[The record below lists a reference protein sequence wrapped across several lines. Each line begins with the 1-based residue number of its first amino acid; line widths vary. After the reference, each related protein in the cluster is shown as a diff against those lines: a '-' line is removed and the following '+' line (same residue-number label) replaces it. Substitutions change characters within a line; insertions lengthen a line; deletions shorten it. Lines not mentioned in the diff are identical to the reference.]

1 MLRVLSVAFPS
12 APVSPDAVGGA
23 EQILSSLDRALV
35 MAGHESL
42 VIACEGSQVAGRLIP
57 VPASDGLIDAAARQ
71 RVHAKHREAITHALT
86 RNRIDLVHLH
96 GIDFWAYLPAPG
108 VPVLVTLHLPPSWY
122 PREALSPNRSST
134 WLHCVSPSQHRMC
147 PPSAVLLPPIENG
160 VSVEEFARARHAK
173 RTFALALGR
182 ICPEKGYHVAL
193 DAAHHG
199 RRPLLIAGQVY
210 PYGEHH
216 RYFHEEIEPRLDR
229 HRRFLGPVGFAR
241 KRRLLAA
248 TRALLIPSLVEE
260 TSSLVAM
267 EALASGTPVI
277 ALPNGAL
284 ADIVEHGRTG
294 FLVRDAREMSD
305 AIEAAGNVCPERCR
319 KVARERFSIRQMVDE
334 YLRLYRSLAT

>member
-1 MLRVLSVAFPS
+1 
-12 APVSPDAVGGA
+12 VGGA
-23 EQILSSLDRALV
+23 EQVLSSLDRALV
-35 MAGHESL
+35 EAGHESL

-57 VPASDGLIDAAARQ
+57 VPATDGLVDAAARQ
-71 RVHAKHREAITHALT
+71 RVHANHRNAITHALA

-96 GIDFWAYLPAPG
+96 GIDFWAYLPPPG

-122 PREALSPNRSST
+122 PREAFSPDRSST
-134 WLHCVSPSQHRMC
+134 WLQCVSPSQHRMC
-147 PPSAVLLPPIENG
+147 PPADALLPPIENG
-160 VSVEEFARARHAK
+160 VPVEEFARSRHAR

-182 ICPEKGYHVAL
+182 ICPEKGYHLAL

-199 RRPLLIAGQVY
+199 RRPLLIGGQVY

-216 RYFHEEIEPRLDR
+216 RYFQEEIAPRLDR
-229 HRRFLGPVGFAR
+229 YRRFLGPIGFAR

-248 TRALLIPSLVEE
+248 ARALLIPSVIEE

-284 ADIVEHGRTG
+284 TDIVEHGRTG

-305 AIEAAGNVCPERCR
+305 AMEAAGDLCSEDCR
-319 KVARERFSIRQMVDE
+319 EVARERFSMRRMVDA
-334 YLRLYRSLAT
+334 YLHLYRLLAA